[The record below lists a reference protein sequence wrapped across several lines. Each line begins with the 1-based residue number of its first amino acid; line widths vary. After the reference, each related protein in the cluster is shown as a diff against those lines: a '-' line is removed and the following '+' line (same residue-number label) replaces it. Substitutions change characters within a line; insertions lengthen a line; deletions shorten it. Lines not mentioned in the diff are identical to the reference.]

1 MSEAANPYSP
11 PRSNVRLPDQP
22 FSSGQLLA
30 EPRAVSAGSGAQW
43 FAQGWELFK
52 QDIGIWILMIL
63 TLLGI
68 NILLSFIPFIGSL
81 ASSLLSCI
89 FSAGLLMA
97 ARARE
102 QGKPVEFTM
111 LFEGFKSKFA
121 PLLGLGALCFVL
133 GIVGGILVGVGVGF
147 LAAASFQG
155 SDPSQLVALFSSPFF
170 AVIVLFGAVYFTLVF
185 MLVWFATPLVAL
197 NDVPV
202 FKSLGMSFKACG
214 RNLLPLFVFGLI
226 ATVLIIV
233 GALPILL
240 GLLIV
245 LPLLFTTFYKSYQ
258 HIFLK

>member
-30 EPRAVSAGSGAQW
+30 EPRAVSVGSGAQW
-43 FAQGWELFK
+43 FAQGWDLLK

-63 TLLGI
+63 TVLGI
-68 NILLSFIPFIGSL
+68 NILLAFIPFNSSV
-81 ASSLLSCI
+81 ASSLLSCV
-89 FSAGLLMA
+89 FSGGLLLA

-121 PLLGLGALCFVL
+121 PLLGLGALCFAL
-133 GIVGGILVGVGVGF
+133 GIVGGILIGVSVGF
-147 LAAASFQG
+147 LAAASIQG
-155 SDPSQLVALFSSPFF
+155 NDPAQLAAVFSSSYFG
-170 AVIVLFGAVYFTLVF
+170 AIVLFGAVYFTLVF

-197 NDVPV
+197 NNVPV

-214 RNLLPLFVFGLI
+214 RNLLPLFLFGLI

-233 GALPILL
+233 GALPIFL
-240 GLLIV
+240 GLLVV